1 MLTIKRFKELMPGDK
16 FITDKVSRGD
26 VSLSLFKI
34 KDDCHVPNAY
44 EAVGGTYHTVDTEA
58 HVIKVT

>member
-1 MLTIKRFKELMPGDK
+1 MPGDK